1 MYLMMTIW
9 YLCTRLSR
17 TLLFLILF
25 LFNFFIAI
33 IFSFFELDSCRK
45 EIHFSK
51 NSPYENTEHYCLQKT
66 ILIYPRNRMYEVKES
81 LNVVMFFTRQTYP
94 NKHDSSRVFPSPN
107 DLQHCLT
114 FSLVFIWLYSQNVK
128 SQIEYNYTEHGTFLM
143 FRVLITFT
151 PCTSSHPFLCH
162 VVRFV
167 RVCSNLFFYY
177 PKLSNLSTL
186 FS

>member
-1 MYLMMTIW
+1 MSSL
-9 YLCTRLSR
+9 LSHLVSLNLIAVEKKSFSLKIHHME
-17 TLLFLILF
+17 TKTFL
-25 LFNFFIAI
+25 
-33 IFSFFELDSCRK
+33 SSED
-45 EIHFSK
+45 
-51 NSPYENTEHYCLQKT
+51 NT
-66 ILIYPRNRMYEVKES
+66 YPRNKMYEVEES

-143 FRVLITFT
+143 FRVLITFAS
-151 PCTSSHPFLCH
+151 CTSSQPFLCH

-167 RVCSNLFFYY
+167 RVCSNLFFITQNCQIYQPFS
-177 PKLSNLSTL
+177 PKLISPLLMYSL
-186 FS
+186 